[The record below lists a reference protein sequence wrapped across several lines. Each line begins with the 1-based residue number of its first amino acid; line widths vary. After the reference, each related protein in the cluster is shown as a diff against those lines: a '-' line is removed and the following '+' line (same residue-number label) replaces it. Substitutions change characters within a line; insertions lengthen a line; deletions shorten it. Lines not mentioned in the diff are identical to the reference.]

1 MLEFV
6 LGVMYRWSGKAKVGS
21 TRVLGGEVYS
31 GDRGEGV
38 IRTSHCALRKLL
50 GCSHGGTSRQGR
62 VWTQIYIKL
71 QICVQR
77 TDMPKDLFG
86 RLDWIQC
93 CLAGGS
99 IVFSLSCL
107 PMSRAPGSR
116 SAFR

>member
-62 VWTQIYIKL
+62 VWTHIYIEL
-71 QICVQR
+71 QVCVQR

-86 RLDWIQC
+86 RLD
-93 CLAGGS
+93 S
-99 IVFSLSCL
+99 VLSC
-107 PMSRAPGSR
+107 RWVCR
-116 SAFR
+116 V